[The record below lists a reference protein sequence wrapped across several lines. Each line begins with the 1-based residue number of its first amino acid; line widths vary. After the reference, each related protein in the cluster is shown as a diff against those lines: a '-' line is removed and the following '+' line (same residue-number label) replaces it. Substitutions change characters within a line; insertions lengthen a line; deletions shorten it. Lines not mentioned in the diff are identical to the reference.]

1 MTLSTISY
9 ADIVSLTALGIIST
23 YWQMK
28 RMNQKS
34 KPARRARALLP
45 GPNQLAPVTA
55 MVSSRLMVLAN
66 LLKRGAILR
75 YRRTAGLSSV
85 EFGLVAS
92 LGRNPP
98 MSVIQLAQAVGM
110 DKGQISRALA
120 GLVERKLVAR
130 QVNPQDNREVLVSLS
145 RTGTA
150 AHEILLAGAIE
161 RIRSLLEDF
170 DDGELSLLLDQIDRL
185 TRKAQDMLADEKTR
199 DESPRR

>member
-1 MTLSTISY
+1 
-9 ADIVSLTALGIIST
+9 
-23 YWQMK
+23 
-28 RMNQKS
+28 
-34 KPARRARALLP
+34 
-45 GPNQLAPVTA
+45 

-120 GLVERKLVAR
+120 GLVERTLVAR
-130 QVNPQDNREVLVSLS
+130 QVNPHDNREVLVSLS
-145 RTGTA
+145 RTGIA

-161 RIRSLLEDF
+161 RTKSLLEDF
-170 DDGELSLLLDQIDRL
+170 DDGELSVLLDQIDRL
-185 TRKAQDMLADEKTR
+185 TRNAKKMLAEEKTGN
-199 DESPRR
+199 ESPRK

>member
-1 MTLSTISY
+1 
-9 ADIVSLTALGIIST
+9 
-23 YWQMK
+23 
-28 RMNQKS
+28 
-34 KPARRARALLP
+34 
-45 GPNQLAPVTA
+45 

-130 QVNPQDNREVLVSLS
+130 QVNPDDNREVLVSLS

-161 RIRSLLEDF
+161 RTRSLLEDF
-170 DDGELSLLLDQIDRL
+170 DEGELSILLDQIDRL
-185 TRKAQDMLADEKTR
+185 TRNAKKMLAEEKAG
-199 DESPRR
+199 DESPRK

>member
-1 MTLSTISY
+1 
-9 ADIVSLTALGIIST
+9 
-23 YWQMK
+23 MK
-28 RMNQKS
+28 WMERKS
-34 KPARRARALLP
+34 KPARAARALLP
-45 GPNQLAPVTA
+45 EPDQLAPVTV

-130 QVNPQDNREVLVSLS
+130 QVNPDDNREVLVSLTRAGS
-145 RTGTA
+145 S
-150 AHEILLAGAIE
+150 AHEILLAGAVE
-161 RIRSLLEDF
+161 RTRSLLEEF
-170 DDGELSLLLDQIDRL
+170 EDDELAVLLAQIDRL
-185 TRKAQDMLADEKTR
+185 TEKAKQMLLDEKAIGKAS
-199 DESPRR
+199 EA

>member
-1 MTLSTISY
+1 
-9 ADIVSLTALGIIST
+9 
-23 YWQMK
+23 
-28 RMNQKS
+28 
-34 KPARRARALLP
+34 
-45 GPNQLAPVTA
+45 

-130 QVNPQDNREVLVSLS
+130 QINPLDNREVLVSLS
-145 RTGTA
+145 RTGIA

-161 RIRSLLEDF
+161 RTRSLLEDF
-170 DDGELSLLLDQIDRL
+170 DEGELSILLDQIDRL
-185 TRKAQDMLADEKTR
+185 TRNAKKMLAEEKAE
-199 DESPRR
+199 DESPRK